1 MKQTT
6 RLLKGLAISMP
17 KAEMPIYTPPS
28 MSSVSANQLLNNTF
42 ESQKLYAINKTKFGH
57 WPVYK
62 KIQNTKISTEIK
74 RIDGNVQLFASQL
87 SKLLNNGNI
96 LPRNIKVNTTTGEVN
111 IKGDYVA
118 DIKSLFDKYL

>member
-17 KAEMPIYTPPS
+17 KAEMPIYTPPAL
-28 MSSVSANQLLNNTF
+28 SSVSANQLLNNTF
-42 ESQKLYAINKTKFGH
+42 ESQQLYAINKTKFGH

-62 KIQNTKISTEIK
+62 KVQNTKISTEIK
-74 RIDGNVQLFASQL
+74 RVDGNVQLFASQL
-87 SKLLNNGNI
+87 TKLLNKGNI
-96 LPRNIKVNTTTGEVN
+96 LPRNVKVNTNTGEVN

-118 DIKSLFDKYL
+118 DVKALFDKYL

>member
-17 KAEMPIYTPPS
+17 KAEMPIYSPAS
-28 MSSVSANQLLNNTF
+28 LSSVSANQLLNNTF

-62 KIQNTKISTEIK
+62 KVQNTKITTEIK
-74 RIDGNVQLFASQL
+74 RVDGNVQLFASQL
-87 SKLLNNGNI
+87 TKLLNNGNI
-96 LPRNIKVNTTTGEVN
+96 LPRNIKVNTNTGEVN

-118 DIKSLFDKYL
+118 DVKALFDKHL